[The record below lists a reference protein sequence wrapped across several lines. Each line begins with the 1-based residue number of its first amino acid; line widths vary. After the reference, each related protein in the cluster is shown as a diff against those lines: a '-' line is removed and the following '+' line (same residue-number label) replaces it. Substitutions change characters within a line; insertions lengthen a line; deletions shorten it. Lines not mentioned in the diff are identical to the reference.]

1 MGQGAS
7 QLFDNL
13 TYNPDVQRQ
22 KAADQKEGAKI
33 RDTYREILTKTQKE
47 IKKESTAGNLTPEGT
62 TLLQGVIDKEVLWL
76 KNNPT
81 ALSDTIYAETQI
93 FSDAFVAEA
102 NADRIRRVFYNALKV
117 WNYTLLQLQNQNL
130 VSADK
135 AAQFQKV
142 LDQNQVWYTKNL
154 NSPLETLQEQ
164 IETIVKSAASIL
176 NEPAAIQK
184 IQAQAEEA
192 LITSSGNL
200 DKLIA
205 SAAAAKAEKE
215 KQEESEFSAARVK
228 QKIWDQTTSGIVTM
242 LYLVI
247 GLYAGSLVANDSL
260 VRPVSIRVVYFIYA
274 VMLWF
279 LVLPYYI
286 YRSYT
291 NHPPFMGA
299 YLFPL
304 YPYNPDEVKKDSFFE
319 QLVWYKELPLIKKAH
334 EDYAAAAVAAIAA
347 QKSIG

>member
-22 KAADQKEGAKI
+22 KAADQKDAAKT
-33 RDTYREILTKTQKE
+33 RDTYRDILTKTQKE
-47 IKKESTAGNLTPEGT
+47 ITKISSAGNLTPEGT
-62 TLLQGVIDKEVLWL
+62 TLLQGVIDREVLWL

-81 ALSDTIYAETQI
+81 ALSDTIYAEVQI
-93 FSDAFVAEA
+93 FSDALVAEA
-102 NADRIRRVFYNALKV
+102 NADKIRIVFFNALKL

-135 AAQFQKV
+135 AVQFQKV

-154 NSPLETLQEQ
+154 NSSLETLQEQ
-164 IETIVKSAASIL
+164 IATIVNSAASIL
-176 NEPAAIQK
+176 NEPAAIQR
-184 IQAQAEEA
+184 IHAEAEA
-192 LITSSGNL
+192 ALTTSSGNL

-205 SAAAAKAEKE
+205 SANAAKAEKE
-215 KQEESEFSAARVK
+215 KQEESQFSAARVK
-228 QKIWDQTTSGIVTM
+228 QKIWDQTISGIVTM

-247 GLYAGSLVANDSL
+247 GLYTGSLIANDSL

-319 QLVWYKELPLIKKAH
+319 QLVWYKELPLIKKAQ
-334 EDYAAAAVAAIAA
+334 EDYAAAAEAVIAA